1 MKITTQWLSNKTF
14 VSANEHGNSIVMD
27 GTSASEGWKR
37 GASPL
42 EVMLMGM
49 SGCTSVD
56 VASALRTQA
65 GFVDCIVSVEA
76 ERAATAPKVFT
87 QIHVHYKVIGRGL
100 DVAQVGKIIADSLA
114 HDCSACVM
122 MSKIAPI
129 THSVEVVEA

>member
-27 GTSASEGWKR
+27 GTPAAEGWKR

-56 VASALRTQA
+56 VSSALRTQA

-87 QIHVHYKVIGRGL
+87 KIHVHYKVLGA
-100 DVAQVGKIIADSLA
+100 AQVRQIIADSLA

-129 THSVEVVEA
+129 THSVEVAEA

>member
-27 GTSASEGWKR
+27 GTSAAEGWKR

-56 VASALRTQA
+56 VAGALQAQA

-76 ERAATAPKVFT
+76 ER
-87 QIHVHYKVIGRGL
+87 GL
-100 DVAQVGKIIADSLA
+100 DAAQVNKIIADSLA

>member
-56 VASALRTQA
+56 VSSALRTQA

-87 QIHVHYKVIGRGL
+87 KIHVHYQVIGRGL
-100 DVAQVGKIIADSLA
+100 DAAQVNKIIADSLA

-129 THSVEVVEA
+129 THSVEIRDV